1 MTELQIFYVTKR
13 NLKIFLKERMN
24 YDRIPRSIRKCLP
37 RRKDIYRRP
46 EMMKI

>member
-1 MTELQIFYVTKR
+1 LYVTKR

-24 YDRIPRSIRKCLP
+24 SGRIPRSIGKCLP
-37 RRKDIYRRP
+37 RREDVYRRP